1 VQVHTNQNHQAD
13 LAVLEAAAAV
23 AEDRRDEEFVKPVHY
38 DTREK
43 DP

>member
-1 VQVHTNQNHQAD
+1 MQVHTNQNHQAD
-13 LAVLEAAAAV
+13 LAVLEAAAA